1 MFLYTPN
8 MPCVILTNVC
18 TRLGQVNGATG
29 TAIGVVVDPV
39 AEFYEIDDLYT
50 LCTKPPACVLFKQD
64 KSTTS
69 VFEGLAPATVPV
81 FPLEKSITLKGYS
94 VRRKQVPMSPA
105 FSLTDYKVQGSTL
118 DSAILD
124 LRDDSAIRGRDRH
137 QKFCSTYVQ
146 LSRLRTR
153 KGLHLLQ
160 EIEMKDLQFGPDP
173 RILAEMRRLEKLEK
187 ATLDAW
193 KH

>member
-1 MFLYTPN
+1 M
-8 MPCVILTNVC
+8 
-18 TRLGQVNGATG
+18 
-29 TAIGVVVDPV
+29 
-39 AEFYEIDDLYT
+39 
-50 LCTKPPACVLFKQD
+50 
-64 KSTTS
+64 
-69 VFEGLAPATVPV
+69 PV
-81 FPLEKSITLKGYS
+81 FPLERSLTPKGYS
-94 VRRKQVPMSPA
+94 VRRKQVPISPA
-105 FSLTDYKVQGSTL
+105 FSLTDYKVQGSTF

-137 QKFCSTYVQ
+137 QNFCSSYVQ

-173 RILAEMRRLEKLEK
+173 RILAEMRRLEELEK

-193 KH
+193 KHSN